1 MATDDDSPWSRQL
14 LVGLAALVA
23 VTLIVG
29 GVLSLIALGA
39 AKITGIGSPSGGAS
53 APPSLYMP
61 SDDPT
66 TTPDGYPDPSR
77 TPTGSSPSPSPS
89 APSDSPTTSKPDKG
103 ITLQAYPGHV
113 SPGQRIDLSGVYPR
127 GEGAQV
133 RVQRWENGWVDFPVS
148 ATVSGGIFNTYVTT
162 SRTGPQKFRV
172 VDPGSGK
179 QSNAVTVQVG

>member
-39 AKITGIGSPSGGAS
+39 AKISGIGSPPGGAS

-61 SDDPT
+61 SLEPT
-66 TTPDGYPDPSR
+66 TTPDPYPDPAPPS
-77 TPTGSSPSPSPS
+77 TGSASPSPSPS
-89 APSDSPTTSKPDKG
+89 DSPTRNKPDQR
-103 ITLQAYPGHV
+103 ITLQAYPGNV

-127 GEGAQV
+127 GEGAMV
-133 RVQRWENGWVDFPVS
+133 RVQRWANGWVDFPVS
-148 ATVSGGIFNTYVTT
+148 ASVSGGIFHTYVTT
-162 SRTGPQKFRV
+162 SRGGPQKFRV
-172 VDPGSGK
+172 LDPGTGRH
-179 QSNAVTVQVG
+179 SNPVTVRVS